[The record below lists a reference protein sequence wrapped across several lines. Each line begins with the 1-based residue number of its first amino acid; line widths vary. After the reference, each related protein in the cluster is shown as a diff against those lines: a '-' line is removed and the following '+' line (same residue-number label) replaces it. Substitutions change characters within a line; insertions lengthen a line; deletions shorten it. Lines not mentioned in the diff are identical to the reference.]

1 MSKMQMSIMILWYT
15 VLLLDRRMKVIIKR
29 DEMNDIDPVIRG
41 TI

>member
-1 MSKMQMSIMILWYT
+1 MSKMQMSIIILWYT

-29 DEMNDIDPVIRG
+29 DEKNDIDPVIRG